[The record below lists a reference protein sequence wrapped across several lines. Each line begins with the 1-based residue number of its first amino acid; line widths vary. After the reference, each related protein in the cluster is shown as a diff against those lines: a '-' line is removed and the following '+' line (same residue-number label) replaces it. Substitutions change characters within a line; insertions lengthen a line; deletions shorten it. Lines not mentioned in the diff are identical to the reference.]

1 MVIDGGGGQ
10 DTSFHA
16 ADLLSLQ
23 VEGDALGVVDIYIG
37 QRDVDTSVLVFG
49 GGSAY
54 HRYFSASAHFGL
66 VDVYKRQWPAC
77 ISRLMLSQRTCREF
91 LFIRNRCV

>member
-1 MVIDGGGGQ
+1 MMEAEVRIRPF
-10 DTSFHA
+10 TLPI
-16 ADLLSLQ
+16 LLSLQ
-23 VEGDALGVVDIYIG
+23 VEGDVLHVIDIYIG

-66 VDVYKRQWPAC
+66 
-77 ISRLMLSQRTCREF
+77 SQIKSIGRKVASWCT
-91 LFIRNRCV
+91 LYIWKT